1 MKSAQAL
8 TRSLVL
14 DMIVAWR
21 VLLLCR
27 LGKSHPE
34 LPASILYGPE
44 ELAILEVLKKK
55 ESGCLTALIPAP
67 APVRSLPK

>member
-55 ESGCLTALIPAP
+55 SGCLTALIPAP